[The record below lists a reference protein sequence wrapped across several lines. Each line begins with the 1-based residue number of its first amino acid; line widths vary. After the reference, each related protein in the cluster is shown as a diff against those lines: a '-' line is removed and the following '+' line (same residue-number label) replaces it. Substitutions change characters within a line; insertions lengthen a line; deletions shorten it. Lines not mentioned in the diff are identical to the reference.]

1 MVSLGDG
8 EGEGKDLRQKE
19 QSLRTQVPGVQS
31 VAEAPSLAQEL
42 GHPRVRA

>member
-1 MVSLGDG
+1 MSLGDG

-31 VAEAPSLAQEL
+31 VAEALSLAQEL